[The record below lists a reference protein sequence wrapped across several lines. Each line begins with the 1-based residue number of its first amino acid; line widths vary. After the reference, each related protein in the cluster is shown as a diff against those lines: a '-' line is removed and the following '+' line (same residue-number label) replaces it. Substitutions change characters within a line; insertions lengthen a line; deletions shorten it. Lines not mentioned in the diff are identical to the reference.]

1 MNGGM
6 RFTPEQIRALPLS
19 MQEKI
24 GIAIAYQMAKAVPV
38 AGKEDGNG
46 NNAGKENTEA
56 VAMPV

>member
-24 GIAIAYQMAKAVPV
+24 GLAIASQMAKAVPV
-38 AGKEDGNG
+38 AGDEKSEE
-46 NNAGKENTEA
+46 ENEHGL
-56 VAMPV
+56 